1 MVQVQQAEL
10 AVTCNT
16 IVISIIEATS
26 MFNRRHQH
34 YQSQVIPR
42 VTPPSPSDPHS
53 ISLRKFHNNHLR
65 PTTGKFLKLE
75 KEEEG
80 ERVKSSRVVTRL
92 IPPMSENSVGR
103 TQC

>member
-16 IVISIIEATS
+16 IVISIIDATS
-26 MFNRRHQH
+26 MFNRRYLH
-34 YQSQVIPR
+34 YQIQVIPR
-42 VTPPSPSDPHS
+42 ITPPSPSDLHS
-53 ISLRKFHNNHLR
+53 INLCKLHNNHLR

-92 IPPMSENSVGR
+92 IPPMSENSARR